1 MFISTHGVSGV
12 SDPHQ
17 EKNMPQVVDAPSAWA
32 LGREMR
38 ELWPGGKPDQSINPS
53 KLIQASTVSSQQHP
67 RSLGEFYLA
76 VINNSL

>member
-1 MFISTHGVSGV
+1 MVFISTHGVSGI

-38 ELWPGGKPDQSINPS
+38 EL
-53 KLIQASTVSSQQHP
+53 
-67 RSLGEFYLA
+67 
-76 VINNSL
+76 